1 VITLQKDEFERRKN
15 EIKEKYG
22 DWTAYDIKLGDNL
35 YTMEK
40 RYPFVKLKR
49 IVQMIKD
56 ISGTKIENLRI
67 LDLACLEGQYAI
79 ELALVLK

>member
-1 VITLQKDEFERRKN
+1 
-15 EIKEKYG
+15 
-22 DWTAYDIKLGDNL
+22 
-35 YTMEK
+35 MEK